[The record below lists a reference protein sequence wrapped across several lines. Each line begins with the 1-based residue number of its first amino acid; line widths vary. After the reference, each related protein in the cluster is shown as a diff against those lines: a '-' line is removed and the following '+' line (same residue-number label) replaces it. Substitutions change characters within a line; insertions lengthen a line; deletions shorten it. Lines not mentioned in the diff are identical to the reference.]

1 MKKIVIITLAIVVAA
16 IVFRLGF
23 SKYNQNMKIKL
34 AMSKPAPNVV
44 AEPVEEHSI
53 IRTFEAPGRV
63 TSKYQVNV
71 LARIAGYLEKSYF
84 KEGDF
89 VKEGQTL
96 FLIEPTEFSNAAK
109 VAKANVDNIH
119 SQLIYAEK
127 QLARASEL
135 VKKDYIAKSQYDNL
149 LSQRDALKA
158 QLASAQAA
166 YGDAQR
172 NLGYTTVKSPV
183 DGRIGIITVTV
194 GNYVTPSSGPLTTI
208 FSTNPIYVT
217 FPLDS
222 NDYNLL
228 AEADKH
234 ANTNRKVE
242 LTFNNGLKYDLTGI
256 QDFHDNK
263 IDQSTGTVTM
273 RATFQN
279 PNNQL
284 LHGEFVTIKLYSN
297 KPVNVPVVHQ
307 TAVQENQAGKY
318 VYKLD
323 DNDIPEL
330 VYIKTGEQDGEFWV
344 VNSGLKPGDMVITDG
359 LQKVTP
365 GKPVTLKTKEEMAK
379 IKNKESDTNDKKDK

>member
-158 QLASAQAA
+158 QLGSAQAA

-228 AEADKH
+228 AEADKD

>member
-228 AEADKH
+228 AEADKD